1 MIFKGFKEKSNQ
13 KYINKL
19 LIERQVSMKQ
29 TKIQTVGVLLNIEEF
44 SNVEAFNQFFNGL
57 DVQQARTKIVLYVE
71 DEKASSDLWGAF
83 FNPKHI
89 GWKGKISHPDLQLFV
104 DTKFDMLICFYKA
117 PYYEL
122 DLIAAKSQADFK
134 VGISSR
140 DQRFYDLIIEVAEN
154 EFNIFKKEL
163 TKYLTVLN
171 KL

>member
-13 KYINKL
+13 KYIDKL
-19 LIERQVSMKQ
+19 LNERQVPKQ
-29 TKIQTVGVLLNIEEF
+29 QSKIQTVGVLLNIEEF

-57 DVQQARTKIVLYVE
+57 DIQQARTKIVLYVE
-71 DEKASSDLWGAF
+71 DEKTSNELWGAHY
-83 FNPKHI
+83 NPKHI
-89 GWKGKISHPDLQLFV
+89 GWKGKINHPDLQLFV
-104 DTKFDMLICFYKA
+104 DTTFDMLICFYKA

-122 DLIAAKSQADFK
+122 DLIAAKSKALFK

-154 EFNIFKKEL
+154 QFNIFKKEL
-163 TKYLTVLN
+163 TKYLNVLN